1 MEKHPLSKKENQEEI
16 HDLPEIEENSQDLL
30 EVSSKLATTALD
42 NVDAWKIQAVD
53 DSNNPPSDSPENTSE
68 DSHSSS
74 DSSNNSPENRSG
86 DSSDDPPKGPL
97 KESDFTLEELQFRLS
112 GELILG
118 AEAEKIKDLLEKDG
132 AGRFITNDQAE
143 RVLVNS
149 KLIDQYKAVSDA
161 DLCIDEVDIDDKK
174 LFIIEDF
181 FRLRY
186 YMEQAKKKAEA
197 GQQISIADPASK
209 DKLKQLHR
217 LMKIKVIEFNRDI
230 QLLLSRP
237 EELGTLGEVMKTLQ
251 EATKLI
257 HVPDVKD
264 ERGEIIFNSDSNR
277 AFYQK
282 AIEKALV
289 GAIHE
294 QCFKQL
300 FELTDLGVAIAHYDS
315 SVEDDGRG
323 IDCRLSVKYNINQ
336 YNQYY
341 LATAKEIEL
350 GNYCEITLPVDVK
363 AKRKK
368 AEEKNSN
375 NKKHSKENQR
385 PLTNWAVFSGVY
397 TEDLSLARDKRG
409 RIDTGIL
416 EDSRVCLD
424 KQLIQMMYQ
433 LPRDVFYGKGNGFVP
448 KSFDRRLEELKA
460 DILEGVKQFH
470 LQQTKQIK
478 NDRQAS

>member
-16 HDLPEIEENSQDLL
+16 HDLPEVEENSQDLL
-30 EVSSKLATTALD
+30 EVSLKLAATALD

-53 DSNNPPSDSPENTSE
+53 DSNDSPSGP
-68 DSHSSS
+68 SS
-74 DSSNNSPENRSG
+74 NSPENRSG

-112 GELILG
+112 NELILG
-118 AEAEKIKDLLEKDG
+118 AEAQKIKDLLEKDG
-132 AGRFITNDQAE
+132 AGKFITNEQVE

-149 KLIDQYKAVSDA
+149 RLIDQYKAVSDA
-161 DLCIDEVDIDDKK
+161 DLCIDEVEVDDKL

-186 YMEQAKKKAEA
+186 DMEQAKKKAET
-197 GQQISIADPASK
+197 GQYIPIANPASEE
-209 DKLKQLHR
+209 KLKQLLR
-217 LMKIKVIEFNRDI
+217 LMKVKLIESNRDI

-237 EELGTLGEVMKTLQ
+237 EELGTLGEVMNTLQ
-251 EATKLI
+251 EATLFT

-264 ERGEIIFNSDSNR
+264 ERGELVFNSDSNR
-277 AFYQK
+277 KFYQET
-282 AIEKALV
+282 IEKALV

-294 QCFKQL
+294 RCFKQL
-300 FELTDLGVAIAHYDS
+300 FELTDLGEAITHHDS
-315 SVEDDGRG
+315 SVGDDGRG
-323 IDCRLSVKYNINQ
+323 IDCRLSVKYNIDQ

-341 LATAKEIEL
+341 LATAREIEL

-363 AKRKK
+363 AKREK

-375 NKKHSKENQR
+375 NKKYSKKNQR

-409 RIDTGIL
+409 CIDTGSL
-416 EDSRVCLD
+416 EDSRVCLN

-433 LPRDVFYGKGNGFVP
+433 LPRDVFYGEGNGFVP

-478 NDRQAS
+478 NNHQAS